1 MYKLGITG
9 GIASGKSTAASYLK
23 NQNKNSYVFNADR
36 ESKKHLKS
44 SHSLQQKIINVF
56 GNRIV
61 RNNKIDLQLLAEN
74 AFNNKINHKILNGII
89 WPEIFILI
97 SNKYDELKDSN
108 INLFIVDAA
117 LIFEANYMHFFDS
130 TLLIKASKNKRIER
144 AIERKNLPLESIQNR
159 ILLQMSDKEKTELAN
174 HSIINNASLNNFYK
188 KIDVFYKNLRLSQK

>member
-23 NQNKNSYVFNADR
+23 NKNKNSYIFNADR

-56 GNRIV
+56 GNKIV
-61 RNNKIDLQLLAEN
+61 RDNKLDLQLLAEN
-74 AFNNKINHKILNGII
+74 AFINKTNHKILNGIM

-97 SNKYDELKDSN
+97 TNKYNEMKDTN
-108 INLFIVDAA
+108 IDLFIVDAA

-130 TLLIKASKNKRIER
+130 TLLIKASKNRRIDR
-144 AIERKNLPLESIQNR
+144 AVERKNLPLESIQNR
-159 ILLQMSDKEKTELAN
+159 ILLQMSDRVKTELSN
-174 HSIINNASLNNFYK
+174 YSIINNSTLDKFYK
-188 KIDVFYKNLRLSQK
+188 KLDIFHKDLRLSQK

>member
-61 RNNKIDLQLLAEN
+61 RNNKIDLQLLAKN
-74 AFNNKINHKILNGII
+74 AFNNEINHKILNGIM

-97 SNKYDELKDSN
+97 SNKYDELKDAN

-130 TLLIKASKNKRIER
+130 TLLIKASKNKRIDR

>member
-23 NQNKNSYVFNADR
+23 NKNKNSYIFNADR

-56 GNRIV
+56 GNKIV
-61 RNNKIDLQLLAEN
+61 RDNKLDLQLLAEN
-74 AFNNKINHKILNGII
+74 AFINKTNHKILNGIM

-97 SNKYDELKDSN
+97 TNKYNEMKDTN
-108 INLFIVDAA
+108 IDLFIVDAA

-130 TLLIKASKNKRIER
+130 TL
-144 AIERKNLPLESIQNR
+144 
-159 ILLQMSDKEKTELAN
+159 
-174 HSIINNASLNNFYK
+174 
-188 KIDVFYKNLRLSQK
+188 

>member
-23 NQNKNSYVFNADR
+23 NKNKNSYIFNADR

-56 GNRIV
+56 GNKIV
-61 RNNKIDLQLLAEN
+61 RDNKLDLQLLAEN
-74 AFNNKINHKILNGII
+74 AFSNKTNHKILNGII

-97 SNKYDELKDSN
+97 SNRYNELKDTN

-130 TLLIKASKNKRIER
+130 TLLIKASQNKRVDR

-159 ILLQMSDKEKTELAN
+159 ILLQMSDKEKTKLAN
-174 HSIINNASLNNFYK
+174 HTILNNTNLNSFNKKLDEFYK
-188 KIDVFYKNLRLSQK
+188 KLRLTLK